1 MAVATLH
8 DLFVYDLSM
17 MLQAERRR
25 LLATDSGSDYDWTGI
40 GPDEAIAPSRFATWV
55 FHYEDRGERIKR

>member
-1 MAVATLH
+1 MVT
-8 DLFVYDLSM
+8 
-17 MLQAERRR
+17 QAERRR
-25 LLATDSGSDYDWTGI
+25 LVAADSGSDYDWTGI